1 MPHLFALLIL
11 LTASLNAVAENH
23 QTGVIT
29 ERQAAFKDIKESM
42 KVIKEN
48 LKSEDTQALISA
60 ATIILERANK
70 VTTLFP
76 DGSFEGDTRAKE
88 KIWEQ
93 QDDFS
98 ARQQDLIAHAEALV
112 TATRGGD
119 PKALKEAFKITS
131 KDCKGC
137 HMRYR
142 QIF

>member
-1 MPHLFALLIL
+1 MPQLLALLIL

-23 QTGVIT
+23 QAGVIA

-42 KVIKEN
+42 KIVKEN
-48 LKSEDTQALISA
+48 LKSGDTEALSAA
-60 ATIILERANK
+60 ATIILQRANT

-76 DGSFEGDTRAKE
+76 EGSFQGDTRAKE

-93 QDDFS
+93 QDDFR
-98 ARQQDLIAHAEALV
+98 ARQQDLINHAEALV
-112 TATRGGD
+112 TAARGDD
-119 PKALKEAFKITS
+119 PKALKEAFKTTS